1 MALYIAELSGE
12 SFDISLEELKALF
25 ETAGSKLKVKTRY
38 NHKFVLLESS
48 LSASEVKK
56 LAERSSM
63 LKQITEI
70 VKELKSLSLRDI
82 GRVNWSFVQSPF
94 CVRIEDLAGKQL
106 QDIEARLAAPI
117 FDYLVR
123 KGRRQSM
130 LVSLENPAT
139 TVLYVITKRKI
150 FVTNLLWKSSKGRFV
165 EREPIKKPAF
175 HPTSLKPK
183 LARVIINLARAEK
196 GKSLLD
202 PFCGT
207 GSVLIEAAVL
217 GCRPIGVDIDAQMI
231 EGSKKNLKFY
241 GLRSTLL
248 HGNATILTRH
258 FKPNSI
264 DAIATDPPYG
274 RSTKIG
280 AKNITTLYRDFFSSA
295 HKVLK
300 HNKYLVAL
308 YPNSIK
314 AKQLLNKKHWKIV
327 FESSLYVH
335 AGLTRKFLVL
345 QKR

>member
-25 ETAGSKLKVKTRY
+25 ETTGHKASVKTRY

-48 LSASEVKK
+48 LSPSEARK

-63 LKQITEI
+63 LKLITEI
-70 VKELKSLSLRDI
+70 VKEIKSLSLKDI
-82 GRVNWSFVQSPF
+82 GKVNWSFVQNPF
-94 CVRIEDLAGKQL
+94 CVRIEDLTGEQFP
-106 QDIEARLAAPI
+106 DIEARLAGPI
-117 FDYLVR
+117 FDYLVH

-130 LVSLENPAT
+130 LVSLSDPKT

-165 EREPIKKPAF
+165 EREPNKKPAF

-183 LARVIINLARAEK
+183 LARAIINLARAQK
-196 GKSLLD
+196 GSSVLD

-207 GSVLIEAAVL
+207 GSVLIEAAIL
-217 GCRPIGVDIDAQMI
+217 GCRPIGLDIDALMI

-241 GLRSTLL
+241 NLRSRLL

-258 FKPNSI
+258 FKANSI

-280 AKNITTLYRDFFSSA
+280 AKNITTLYREFFDSA

-300 HNKYLVAL
+300 KGKYLVAL

-314 AKQLLNKKHWKIV
+314 AKQLLNGKHWKIA

-345 QKR
+345 RKR